1 MEAMPVWVWALVV
14 LAAGALLGVAGYFI
28 WRWSWYRY
36 SRRYLVRLLGRQ
48 ESLSASRRTLEAV
61 LRHLADESEDAL
73 IEFAQ
78 DIDAVD
84 RKALL
89 EERQRCVVLED
100 ELRTMP
106 MPKRLIPAADA
117 LGDTAQALALEAT
130 RIAEDQTEDE
140 VLQALSELNLESV
153 SERFDVADAL
163 MKDAIEYYDMSDQV
177 VYGGGLYI

>member
-1 MEAMPVWVWALVV
+1 MDTMPVWVWVLVAV
-14 LAAGALLGVAGYFI
+14 AVVALLGVAAYFV

-61 LRHLADESEDAL
+61 LRHLADEPEEAL

-78 DIDAVD
+78 DIDSVE

-89 EERQRCVVLED
+89 EERQRCVLLED

-106 MPKRLIPAADA
+106 MPKRLITTADA
-117 LGDTAQALALEAT
+117 LADVAQALALEAA
-130 RIAEDQTEDE
+130 RIVEDQSGDE
-140 VLQALSELNLESV
+140 VLEALSELDLIAV
-153 SERFDVADAL
+153 GQRFDVADDL
-163 MKDAIEYYDMSDQV
+163 VKNAIEYFDMDDQS